1 MYACDVQGA
10 LMKKLS
16 NFAKTC
22 CALALVLAFVSP
34 LSAKQKKAATR
45 VIIDHDGDKITIPAE
60 VKRVAVVSIW
70 PLPSVI
76 TVFLGGTDKLVGVPP
91 ASMGAAKAGLLG
103 QLFPSFLSL
112 PTNYTN
118 GEDVNIEE
126 LLKLNPDVVF
136 CSSRDP
142 KMKQTLQ
149 SAGITAVAFSVN
161 KWNYDILATYDGW
174 IDLLSQVFPEQS
186 KKDQVS
192 AYSKKTYNEI
202 QSKVKS
208 ISPDKRK
215 KVLFLFQYNDKTI
228 VTSGKKFFGQ
238 SWCDNVNAKNVAEEV
253 GAENSNAVVNM
264 EQIYAWNP
272 DVILITNFTP
282 AVPDDLYNNKIGGN
296 DWSSVNAV
304 KNKQVYKMPLG
315 SYRSYTPSADTP
327 VTLLWIA
334 QKVYPE
340 LFSDIDLVARVKQ
353 YYKELYNITL
363 TDEQIKIMYNQNA
376 SGATGIK
383 IN

>member
-1 MYACDVQGA
+1 
-10 LMKKLS
+10 
-16 NFAKTC
+16 
-22 CALALVLAFVSP
+22 
-34 LSAKQKKAATR
+34 
-45 VIIDHDGDKITIPAE
+45 
-60 VKRVAVVSIW
+60 
-70 PLPSVI
+70 
-76 TVFLGGTDKLVGVPP
+76 
-91 ASMGAAKAGLLG
+91 
-103 QLFPSFLSL
+103 
-112 PTNYTN
+112 
-118 GEDVNIEE
+118 
-126 LLKLNPDVVF
+126 
-136 CSSRDP
+136 
-142 KMKQTLQ
+142 
-149 SAGITAVAFSVN
+149 
-161 KWNYDILATYDGW
+161 
-174 IDLLSQVFPEQS
+174 
-186 KKDQVS
+186 VS